1 MNIKIKYQIYVMPK
15 TLVVT
20 IPDNEVIPEVIG
32 TFSPEENFLMLKI
45 GSECLREGRNA
56 VAGLSQKEIYRKIK
70 DESKEE
76 VKKLEL
82 DLVVQREMSKQM
94 EEKISKIYEVQV
106 EQLKKQMEMMRQ
118 QIDASRQQLKIY
130 ESENKE
136 LIEKE
141 VNKAREKFE
150 LLMEEK
156 DKQNQLNREVFD
168 KAANLI
174 NKNNAKTS
182 SAIGDDG
189 ENFFENFASETFK
202 DFVGYRIENKAKQA
216 HKGDFHLFFEDFNI
230 LVDSK
235 NYSGSVQKKEVIKI
249 EEDLMINDNMKF
261 AWMVSLNSNICEY
274 NRYPISIKW
283 ITTEVGVKC
292 ILFINNL
299 LENKD
304 PKNIL
309 RQAWCM
315 CNEFYKLTK
324 SVYKEDGEL
333 TKYREKELVIKKQI
347 ENLQERASEIRRS
360 LNASFNV
367 LKNMDNDLIEMLS
380 LVSNEIMKNKFS
392 LNSKIGEWWDSNLEY
407 VNNENK
413 LTSTEIWHKFKREKK
428 EYVSENKITIDV
440 FKDAITNIVDSSTYT
455 EKTKKGAVEFTG
467 FIFKHNELENIVIEK
482 KEQLKLSKKIKTE
495 KHNED
500 ENDVVEKKEPLKF
513 PKKIKTEKLKEFIFD
528 EETDYKILKEYDDAK
543 NDIMTISSTNNIKP
557 WQVVSILMR
566 SSRIKKRTEARGY
579 NIYTET
585 EEYKEKISK

>member
-45 GSECLREGRNA
+45 GSECLKEGRNA

-82 DLVVQREMSKQM
+82 DLVVQREMTKQM
-94 EEKISKIYEVQV
+94 EEKISKIYEGQV

-118 QIDASRQQLKIY
+118 QIDSSRQQLKIY

-136 LIEKE
+136 LVEKE
-141 VNKAREKFE
+141 VNKAKEKFQ
-150 LLMEEK
+150 LLLEEK

-168 KAANLI
+168 KAVNLI

-182 SAIGDDG
+182 TAIGDDG
-189 ENFFENFASETFK
+189 ENIFENFASETFK

-413 LTSTEIWHKFKREKK
+413 LTSTEIWHKFKRENK

-467 FIFKHNELENIVIEK
+467 FIFKHNEHENIVIEK
-482 KEQLKLSKKIKTE
+482 KEQLKLPKKIKTE

>member
-1 MNIKIKYQIYVMPK
+1 MPK

-45 GSECLREGRNA
+45 GSECLKEGRNA

-82 DLVVQREMSKQM
+82 DLVVQREMTKQM
-94 EEKISKIYEVQV
+94 EEKISKIYEGQV

-118 QIDASRQQLKIY
+118 QIDSSRQQLKIY

-136 LIEKE
+136 LVEKE
-141 VNKAREKFE
+141 VNKAKEKFQ
-150 LLMEEK
+150 LLLEEK

-168 KAANLI
+168 KAVNLI

-182 SAIGDDG
+182 TAIGDDG
-189 ENFFENFASETFK
+189 ENIFENFASETFK

-413 LTSTEIWHKFKREKK
+413 LTSTEIWHKFKRENK

-467 FIFKHNELENIVIEK
+467 FIFKHNEHENIVIEK
-482 KEQLKLSKKIKTE
+482 KEQLKLPKKIKTE

>member
-1 MNIKIKYQIYVMPK
+1 MPK